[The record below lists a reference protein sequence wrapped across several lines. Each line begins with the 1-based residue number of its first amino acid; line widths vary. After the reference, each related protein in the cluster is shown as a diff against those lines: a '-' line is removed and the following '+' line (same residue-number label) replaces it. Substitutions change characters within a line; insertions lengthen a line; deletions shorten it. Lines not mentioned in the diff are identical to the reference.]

1 MHLER
6 ELIDAINWTPKT
18 SDEPSVPSESKMLD
32 SYIGTENDS
41 TFRLVNLFEEDDEF
55 DSEDYGLRSL
65 FEEDPDC
72 IETSTI
78 GTSSKSTFSFDN
90 DQNDDSLCL
99 FVCLFVCCLSV
110 VWVIAIFVS
119 MIVNFFWLFPELSEI
134 KFPQKSH
141 LLRM

>member
-1 MHLER
+1 MQLTEHQKHLMS
-6 ELIDAINWTPKT
+6 LQFQVIIG
-18 SDEPSVPSESKMLD
+18 ESKMQD

-55 DSEDYGLRSL
+55 DSEDYGLKSL

-99 FVCLFVCCLSV
+99 FACLFLCCLSV

-119 MIVNFFWLFPELSEI
+119 MIVNFFWILQKI
-134 KFPQKSH
+134 KSIENLHKNLI